1 MAVARLACEHK
12 VPGERPDARL
22 PVLRARHRPTR
33 GPQQRGPQAA
43 LQPRLCPALPGR
55 RPDPLPRP
63 APRRP
68 GLGDRPVP
76 LPVLG
81 PRRCGGYGRAPSSN
95 ITGVS
100 RSAEMARTT
109 ARRSAA
115 SSPASPTVELTNTR
129 SRWSGV
135 RMTPRPAS
143 PGSPIVPGG
152 SHRASLERA
161 GSTGNPAPP
170 TPPWRSPAPAD
181 PAVSGPTSSVQPG
194 TTRPRHSCSGPGG
207 ESALLAEEA
216 ELLGVPDRLAP
227 GRGAELSVDRERL
240 GLRRVPGDEQAL
252 ADLPEGQVAGQ
263 QRQ

>member
-1 MAVARLACEHK
+1 
-12 VPGERPDARL
+12 
-22 PVLRARHRPTR
+22 
-33 GPQQRGPQAA
+33 
-43 LQPRLCPALPGR
+43 
-55 RPDPLPRP
+55 
-63 APRRP
+63 
-68 GLGDRPVP
+68 
-76 LPVLG
+76 
-81 PRRCGGYGRAPSSN
+81 
-95 ITGVS
+95 
-100 RSAEMARTT
+100 MARTT

-152 SHRASLERA
+152 SHRAGLERA

-170 TPPWRSPAPAD
+170 TP
-181 PAVSGPTSSVQPG
+181 SVG
-194 TTRPRHSCSGPGG
+194 DRRPRQSSDLWPDVIRPNQAQRGRGTPARGQVGG

-227 GRGAELSVDRERL
+227 GGGAELTVDRERL
-240 GLRRVPGDEQAL
+240 GLRRVPGDEQTL